1 MTKLTKKAWA
11 AALCCFM
18 SASVFAGCQG
28 GTPSSTTTATPTPTA
43 SESASPSA
51 SATDVPNSKKLSD
64 TLVTLTAMRDDPAS
78 QPLKQDSTVL
88 QYMEKELNVKLVI
101 EAVPKA
107 NYEDKKKIRIS
118 TNDLPDLS
126 LVTQQDLKDY
136 SKSGVFLNLTANFD
150 NMPNFKNLIEG
161 EYSDLTKLKIN
172 DSFFGTP
179 ILCRWQSRGGA
190 TALIRVDLLEANNL
204 AIPTTYEEFYQVL
217 KKLKEIYPDKIP
229 FTNRK
234 GGSVSGTEKIL
245 ECMSY
250 SLGSGFSSKL
260 YPYYDDDEG
269 KYLVGPATPQFKEVL
284 SYLNRLY
291 ADGLLDPD
299 YATNTSD
306 QWKEKMSS
314 GRALSYFDNAGFG
327 QDFNLALSEIDANAA
342 LLPINT
348 MTNSLGQTRNT
359 FYDKNWPTSAYAI
372 SSKSSNADVAVKLL
386 DWYYSEEGCDV
397 TGFGIE
403 GETFEYVN
411 GKPVML
417 TSVMDLYL
425 NENSPSYALQS
436 ALGIGYQSF
445 TPYVDAGAEMQ
456 MKEYTNASGS
466 NKSITRFQEAYNQ
479 IEFDPNM
486 RELVLDPP
494 FTEEET
500 QRIREIISVLQNL
513 FLPEY
518 DKYITGITP
527 MSEYDKLIEKARAA
541 GAEEL
546 ENIYN
551 AANDRLK

>member
-1 MTKLTKKAWA
+1 
-11 AALCCFM
+11 
-18 SASVFAGCQG
+18 
-28 GTPSSTTTATPTPTA
+28 
-43 SESASPSA
+43 
-51 SATDVPNSKKLSD
+51 
-64 TLVTLTAMRDDPAS
+64 
-78 QPLKQDSTVL
+78 
-88 QYMEKELNVKLVI
+88 
-101 EAVPKA
+101 
-107 NYEDKKKIRIS
+107 
-118 TNDLPDLS
+118 
-126 LVTQQDLKDY
+126 
-136 SKSGVFLNLTANFD
+136 
-150 NMPNFKNLIEG
+150 
-161 EYSDLTKLKIN
+161 
-172 DSFFGTP
+172 
-179 ILCRWQSRGGA
+179 
-190 TALIRVDLLEANNL
+190 
-204 AIPTTYEEFYQVL
+204 
-217 KKLKEIYPDKIP
+217 
-229 FTNRK
+229 
-234 GGSVSGTEKIL
+234 
-245 ECMSY
+245 
-250 SLGSGFSSKL
+250 
-260 YPYYDDDEG
+260 
-269 KYLVGPATPQFKEVL
+269 
-284 SYLNRLY
+284 
-291 ADGLLDPD
+291 
-299 YATNTSD
+299 
-306 QWKEKMSS
+306 
-314 GRALSYFDNAGFG
+314 
-327 QDFNLALSEIDANAA
+327 
-342 LLPINT
+342 